1 MIQPKTD
8 VSKKYGRRPV
18 KIQDGGWRSR
28 LLCRGLGGGG
38 ETTHPLKVQILN
50 CRFRMTTERLLNMP
64 PNEHVVKV
72 KAVWEV
78 SLAFLKFILLFFP
91 CRKDKL
97 LLLAYLLMGST

>member
-1 MIQPKTD
+1 MGGGAAGSSAGDWEEGGRPLGGLGI
-8 VSKKYGRRPV
+8 GRR
-18 KIQDGGWRSR
+18 GGDR
-28 LLCRGLGGGG
+28 
-38 ETTHPLKVQILN
+38 
-50 CRFRMTTERLLNMP
+50 RFRMTTERLLNMP

-78 SLAFLKFILLFFP
+78 SLAFLKFLLLFFP